1 MTRTI
6 ESHESTV
13 RYFRTLGWTIDYDMY
28 FRFDEDSSER
38 DCFFTAFVCRS
49 SSEEYDFV
57 SNFNTYNEM
66 ITSVSEWLVDTAQ
79 GGDNHTEQA
88 LETL

>member
-1 MTRTI
+1 MGCIHMTTRSI

-13 RYFRTLGWTIDYDMY
+13 RYFRTIGWTIDYDMY

-66 ITSVSEWLVDTAQ
+66 ITSVSEWLVNRAQ
-79 GGDNHTEQA
+79 GGDRHSE
-88 LETL
+88 

>member
-1 MTRTI
+1 MSSRSI
-6 ESHESTV
+6 ESHESTI
-13 RYFRTLGWTIDYDMY
+13 RHFRTIGWTIDYDMY

-57 SNFNTYNEM
+57 SNFTNYNEM
-66 ITSVSEWLVDTAQ
+66 ITSVSEWLVDNVQ
-79 GGDNHTEQA
+79 CGDRSAE
-88 LETL
+88 

>member
-1 MTRTI
+1 MGCIHMTPRSI

-13 RYFRTLGWTIDYDMY
+13 RYFRTIGWTIDYDMY

-57 SNFNTYNEM
+57 SNFSTYDEM
-66 ITSVSEWLVDTAQ
+66 ITSVSEWLVNRAQ
-79 GGDNHTEQA
+79 GGDRSAE
-88 LETL
+88 

>member
-1 MTRTI
+1 MWVIVMSSRSI

-13 RYFRTLGWTIDYDMY
+13 RYFRTIGWTIDYDMY

-66 ITSVSEWLVDTAQ
+66 ITSVSEWLVNRAQ
-79 GGDNHTEQA
+79 GGDNHTE
-88 LETL
+88 

>member
-1 MTRTI
+1 MSSRSI

-13 RYFRTLGWTIDYDMY
+13 RYFRTIGWTIDYDMY

-38 DCFFTAFVCRS
+38 ACWYTVFVFRS

-66 ITSVSEWLVDTAQ
+66 ITSVSEWLVYTAQ
-79 GGDNHTEQA
+79 GGDRSD
-88 LETL
+88 

>member
-1 MTRTI
+1 MSSRSI

-13 RYFRTLGWTIDYDMY
+13 RYFRTIGWTIDYDMY
-28 FRFDEDSSER
+28 FRFDEGSSER

-57 SNFNTYNEM
+57 SNFSTYDEM
-66 ITSVSEWLVDTAQ
+66 ITSVSEWLVETVQ
-79 GGDNHTEQA
+79 GGERND
-88 LETL
+88 